1 MKQSPHSQPAGVA
14 LVIVLGFLVLISAII
29 IGFFASVTTELASS
43 KATANA
49 ASTHQ
54 LADSA
59 INVVMAQ
66 IVDATKGQ
74 DSSNSTLAWASQP
87 GMIRAYG
94 DGNGNASDKALGF
107 YKLYSS

>member
-1 MKQSPHSQPAGVA
+1 MKPSQNSQPAGVA

-29 IGFFASVTTELASS
+29 LGFFSSVSTELASS
-43 KATANA
+43 KATATTS
-49 ASTHQ
+49 STHQ

-74 DSSNSTLAWASQP
+74 DATNSNASLAWASLCTL
-87 GMIRAYG
+87 
-94 DGNGNASDKALGF
+94 ASTDR
-107 YKLYSS
+107 